1 VAYRLSDRLNQDR
14 PPSLFEVLD
23 LGKIATVFIVCGFIS
38 LCTAWVFSW
47 ETAQVFNHTVTG
59 PAAAPVP
66 FRLEGPRPSEIV
78 KDVTTLGPIFVAKNR
93 EVFAIRLTAPLP
105 ANTWAFLEGEVLD
118 AEKEYLFS
126 FGKEI
131 WHETGRDSDG
141 AWQESDLDYTM
152 KVTFPQPGVYYL
164 KLKANGSHDVT
175 AIAVTISKRRGSSL
189 PHLIFGISTL
199 LIGLVLNELR
209 NKTLAT
215 LTALTALALR
225 ESR

>member
-1 VAYRLSDRLNQDR
+1 MAYRLSDRLNQDR
-14 PPSLFEVLD
+14 PPSRLEALD
-23 LGKIATVFIVCGFIS
+23 LGRIATVFIVCGFLS
-38 LCTAWVFSW
+38 LFTAWVFSW
-47 ETAQVFNHTVTG
+47 ETEQVLNRTVTG

-78 KDVTTLGPIFVAKNR
+78 KDVTTLGPIFVGKHR
-93 EVFAIRLTAPLP
+93 EVFAIRQSALLP

-141 AWQESDLDYTM
+141 AWQEADLDYTM

-164 KLKANGSHDVT
+164 KLKTNGSHDVT
-175 AIAVTISKRRGSSL
+175 SIGVTISKRRGSSL
-189 PHLIFGISTL
+189 PHLVFGIVTL
-199 LIGLVLNELR
+199 QIGLVLYELQ

-215 LTALTALALR
+215 LAMR
-225 ESR
+225 MSDD

>member
-1 VAYRLSDRLNQDR
+1 MAYRLSDRLNQDR

-23 LGKIATVFIVCGFIS
+23 LGKIATVFIVCGFLS
-38 LCTAWVFSW
+38 LFTAWVFSW
-47 ETAQVFNHTVTG
+47 ETEQVFNRTVSAPYRWDG
-59 PAAAPVP
+59 PKP
-66 FRLEGPRPSEIV
+66 EEII

-105 ANTWAFLEGEVLD
+105 ANTWAFLEGEILD

-152 KVTFPQPGVYYL
+152 KVTFPQSGVYYL

-199 LIGLVLNELR
+199 LVGLVLNEMR
-209 NKTLAT
+209 NKTLTT
-215 LTALTALALR
+215 LAMR
-225 ESR
+225 MSDD